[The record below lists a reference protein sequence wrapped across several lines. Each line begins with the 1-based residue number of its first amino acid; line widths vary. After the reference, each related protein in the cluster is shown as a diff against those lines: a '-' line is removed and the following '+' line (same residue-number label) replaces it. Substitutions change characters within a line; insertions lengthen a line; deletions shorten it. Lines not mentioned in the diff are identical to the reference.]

1 MWVKR
6 VGFVMSGICPVDP
19 KQQTFPDPI
28 ATSHLGHEPTSQLV
42 VRAMKIRWR
51 LFWRPRFTLALQN
64 VLKSP
69 IAIIFACSFTAAGD
83 KPTQLISSARLFF
96 TLLTWAWNEAANE
109 LKVLS

>member
-1 MWVKR
+1 
-6 VGFVMSGICPVDP
+6 MSAICPIYTN
-19 KQQTFPDPI
+19 KHTFPDPVG
-28 ATSHLGHEPTSQLV
+28 TSHLCHEPTSQLV

-64 VLKSP
+64 VLKRP
-69 IAIIFACSFTAAGD
+69 IAFIFACSFTAAGD
-83 KPTQLISSARLFF
+83 NPTQLISSARLFF